1 MTWVNG
7 RIAASVGTADSYV
20 SFPILYLFI
29 FRKTLVAK
37 IRIIFSDQ
45 AHSSLKKRGF
55 AKIQNNDEP
64 STPTGVELQV
74 TARKLFSAD
83 RLRANTA
90 SAITS
95 RGVLSCNELI
105 TLQRPVPFCPAA
117 SSMLSIR

>member
-45 AHSSLKKRGF
+45 EITTKDVAAKWVILKLPERF
-55 AKIQNNDEP
+55 PPLLTTAKEAYLGNLSDEWE
-64 STPTGVELQV
+64 TVEKEAMALVEYMKKQIEE
-74 TARKLFSAD
+74 L
-83 RLRANTA
+83 LRT
-90 SAITS
+90 
-95 RGVLSCNELI
+95 E
-105 TLQRPVPFCPAA
+105 
-117 SSMLSIR
+117 

>member
-64 STPTGVELQV
+64 STPTEVEP
-74 TARKLFSAD
+74 FY
-83 RLRANTA
+83 RLYGSTPLG
-90 SAITS
+90 SD
-95 RGVLSCNELI
+95 V
-105 TLQRPVPFCPAA
+105 
-117 SSMLSIR
+117 